1 MIAMTDQSNTR
12 VEDRAMRRASRPAR
26 FTPARNVFALAL
38 IAALLLPAI
47 PARAIHGSESIPEG
61 KYSYAGATWIRF
73 NCCVMVGEGDDAVEA
88 YFAMPNPPGYPFFD
102 EDGDGDIDPE
112 LLEGPKVRA
121 NGILI
126 APNIVLTQGGHY
138 GTGRRTAVSF
148 REQVGDIDPDDDSE
162 FDVGADGVYEGNIY
176 HMPGID
182 RDAEGFM
189 PNDLAVI
196 VLDEN
201 VAADEYGG
209 VLATLPAVGAL
220 DTIKGTE
227 LTAVSYGPQVDGPHS
242 DEDAPAKEDVLA
254 EYAGWDFTRR
264 QSPWSVTAVGA
275 LRLRLEAASPSWYCD
290 ADEGAPFIDEGTGD
304 VAALMTFW
312 SGYCNDTIAY
322 GFRLD
327 TQEVYDFLC
336 AVGEGQFDEVKSTN
350 VDGLPADAEPAE
362 LDPVEYTVTSESAA
376 ALDTFC

>member
-1 MIAMTDQSNTR
+1 
-12 VEDRAMRRASRPAR
+12 
-26 FTPARNVFALAL
+26 
-38 IAALLLPAI
+38 
-47 PARAIHGSESIPEG
+47 
-61 KYSYAGATWIRF
+61 
-73 NCCVMVGEGDDAVEA
+73 
-88 YFAMPNPPGYPFFD
+88 
-102 EDGDGDIDPE
+102 IDPE
-112 LLEGPKVRA
+112 FLEGPKVRA

-138 GTGRRTAVSF
+138 GNGRRTAVSF
-148 REQVGDIDPDDDSE
+148 LEHIGDIDPDDDAE

-209 VLATLPAVGAL
+209 VLATLPAVDAL
-220 DTIKGTE
+220 ATIKGTE
-227 LTAVSYGPQVDGPHS
+227 LTAVSYGPQVDVPHS
-242 DEDAPAKEDVLA
+242 DEDAPAKEEVLA
-254 EYAGWDFTRR
+254 EFADWDFTRR
-264 QSPWSVTAVGA
+264 QSPWTVTAVGA

-290 ADEGAPFIDEGTGD
+290 ADQGVPFIDDGTGD

-312 SGYCNDTIAY
+312 SGYCHDTIAY

-336 AVGEGQFDEVKSTN
+336 AVGEGHFDEVTSTN